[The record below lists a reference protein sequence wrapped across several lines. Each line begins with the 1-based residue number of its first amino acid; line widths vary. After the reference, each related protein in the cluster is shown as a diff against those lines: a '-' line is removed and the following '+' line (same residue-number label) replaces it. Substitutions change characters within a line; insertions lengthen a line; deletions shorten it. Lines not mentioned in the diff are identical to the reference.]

1 MKCPVCR
8 SGDLAWAWTL
18 EQPEFRVG
26 KGRCQNF
33 DCCAEYILTRAADD
47 FPGDDATADAERV
60 QAIKLQELRVYGRV
74 Q

>member
-1 MKCPVCR
+1 VKCPVCR

-18 EQPEFRVG
+18 ESPEFRVG

-33 DCCAEYILTRAADD
+33 DCCAEFILTRAADD
-47 FPGDDATADAERV
+47 FPGDNTRAEAERV
-60 QAIKLQELRVYGRV
+60 QAIKLQELKPAGGI